1 MNLSLAEI
9 AAVISALTVIITCIY
24 KVYNLARRVENKLD
38 AYDKNIEQLN
48 MHLNKMALLDTNL
61 PLIDRLHAGEWY
73 LAHGGNGLG
82 KKVYNQLLEDLDTS
96 PWDNKNWANSQNVG
110 GNGNE

>member
-96 PWDNKNWANSQNVG
+96 PWDNKNWAKSQNIG
-110 GNGNE
+110 GKENE